1 MIIIGSR
8 GSDLAL
14 WQAHFFQDELTHL
27 GEESRIEV
35 IKTQGDKI
43 QNLTFDKLEGKGF
56 FTKELEDA
64 LLDGSI
70 DIAVHSLKDL
80 PTDPVPGLTLGGLSH
95 RADPRDTLLINPNS
109 QYNTV
114 KEFVTGSPIIG
125 TSSARRKAQLGRL
138 FPEGKCVDIRGNV
151 PTRIA
156 KLESENLD
164 GIILAQAGLDRL
176 QLDIEKYQPFQFDV
190 AEMVP
195 APGQGV
201 LGYQT
206 QTSNIKMRTLL
217 LKLHHPDISAC
228 TNIERGVLNALDG
241 GCQLPLGVHLYQ
253 DKAKNFISHTSY
265 YDGSELHQLSHTQS
279 TFDGLK
285 ELIIQ
290 ELKAKTPKKH

>member
-14 WQAHFFQDELTHL
+14 WQAHFFQSELQRI
-27 GEESRIEV
+27 GQESRIEV

-43 QNLTFDKLEGKGF
+43 QDLTFDKLEGKGF

-64 LLDGSI
+64 LLSGLI
-70 DIAVHSLKDL
+70 DVAVHSLKDL

-109 QYNTV
+109 QYKSV
-114 KEFVTGSPIIG
+114 KEFVTGSPVIG
-125 TSSARRKAQLGRL
+125 TSSARRKSQLERL
-138 FPEGKCVDIRGNV
+138 FPHSKCVDIRGNV
-151 PTRIA
+151 PTRIT

-176 QLDIEKYQPFQFDV
+176 ELEIEKYQPFQFDV
-190 AEMVP
+190 MEMVP

-206 QTSNIKMRTLL
+206 QTSNIQMRSHLR
-217 LKLHHPDISAC
+217 KLHHPDVSAC

-253 DKAKNFISHTSY
+253 DKASNFVSQTSY
-265 YDGSELHQLSHTQS
+265 YDGSKLHQINHSQS

-285 ELIIQ
+285 EYIINQ
-290 ELKAKTPKKH
+290 INQQTKK